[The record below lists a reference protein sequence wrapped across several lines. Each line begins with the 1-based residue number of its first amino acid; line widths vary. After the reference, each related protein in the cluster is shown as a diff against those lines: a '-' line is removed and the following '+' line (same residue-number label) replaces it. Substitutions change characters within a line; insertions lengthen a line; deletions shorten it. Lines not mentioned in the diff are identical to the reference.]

1 MAEKIIFKIGKG
13 IKKDIR
19 KVFKNPSL
27 LKSNTHAIYFKNWAD
42 LLDALSPKK
51 MHLLQKLLN
60 YTNKK
65 KPLNI
70 QSLSKKTNR
79 KQEAVSRDIRI
90 LEQNGLIIKNKKGK
104 NVFPTLTAKEIVI
117 KLS

>member
-19 KVFKNPSL
+19 SVFENPSS
-27 LKSNTHAIYFKNWAD
+27 LKTDTHTIYFENWGD

-51 MHLLQKLLN
+51 MHLLQKLLE
-60 YTNKK
+60 YTSQK
-65 KPLNI
+65 KPLDI

-79 KQEAVSRDIRI
+79 KQEAVSRDLQT
-90 LEQNGLIIKNKKGK
+90 LEQKGLVVKNKKGK
-104 NVFPTLTAKEIVI
+104 NVFPIPTAKEIVI
-117 KLS
+117 KLT